1 MTGDD
6 VTIEVRDLSVRFPPA
21 GKSGADSRAVRGI
34 SLTLRRGEVHA
45 LVGESGSGKSVT
57 ARSILRLEGEETGAE
72 ISGSVRLGGI
82 DLYSLEEKKLRAVR
96 GSEIAMIFQ
105 EPSRY
110 LNPSMRI
117 GEQIA
122 EAIQAHEKGPRGETV
137 RRVKELLG
145 EVGLPARVRRQYAHQ
160 LSGGMAQRAM
170 IAMAVSCE
178 PAFLI
183 ADEPTTSLDVTI
195 QKQIL
200 DLLAHLQADRRMG
213 MLFISHDLAVVQ
225 SIAQRISV
233 MYAGRIVEAG
243 TAEDVLGR
251 PLHPYTRALIG
262 AVPSAGRRGSPLTL
276 IPGKVPDSRNIPTGC
291 PFHPRCPV
299 AEEICSRLVPENR
312 EYGGQSSHRGECHL
326 IPDGRA
332 VS

>member
-1 MTGDD
+1 VTADE
-6 VTIEVRDLSVRFPPA
+6 VTIEVDGLSVRFPSA
-21 GKSGADSRAVRGI
+21 GKDGSDSRAVRGI

-57 ARSILRLEGEETGAE
+57 ARSILRLEGEDTGAQ

-82 DLYSLEEKKLRAVR
+82 DLYSLAAGELPAIR
-96 GSEIAMIFQ
+96 GAQIAMIFQ

-110 LNPSMRI
+110 LNPTMRI

-122 EAIQAHEKGPRGETV
+122 EAIEAHEPRSRRKARG
-137 RRVKELLG
+137 RVKELLE

-170 IAMAVSCE
+170 IAMALSCG
-178 PAFLI
+178 PSFLI

-200 DLLAHLQADRRMG
+200 DLLVRLQADRRMG

-233 MYAGRIVEAG
+233 MYAGRIVETG
-243 TAEDVLGR
+243 TADEVLHG

-262 AVPSAGRRGSPLTL
+262 AVPSAGRRGTPLTL
-276 IPGKVPDSRNIPTGC
+276 IPGKVPDSRNIPPGC
-291 PFHPRCPV
+291 PFHPRCPI
-299 AEEICSRLVPENR
+299 AEEMCSRLVPENR
-312 EYGGQSSHRGECHL
+312 EYGGEVSHRAECHL
-326 IPDGRA
+326 IPDGTA